1 MCSAYDFEMA
11 QMSLAITC
19 TSCQHLLYVES
30 AHANQLVR
38 CPVCQSETRAIP
50 QRSTLVPRSEGREG
64 EPAAPEQQSTGN
76 ETRGFQEGG
85 IRRSDEVWF
94 MAVPEGRTYG
104 PVQRDELDRWV
115 ASGRVAADCR
125 LRCGDGVWAPAEQF
139 YPALKLPLASAAG
152 RLSERHAVA
161 PASRSGLPRDTG
173 VTLKADRG
181 LLVLWM
187 GILGSVL
194 FFVPVFGVMAWGMGS
209 SDLREMRQGTMD
221 PRGVGL
227 TRAGQLL
234 GMIEVLAFI
243 VLMVVVLFG
252 WLVFRVA

>member
-1 MCSAYDFEMA
+1 
-11 QMSLAITC
+11 
-19 TSCQHLLYVES
+19 
-30 AHANQLVR
+30 
-38 CPVCQSETRAIP
+38 
-50 QRSTLVPRSEGREG
+50 
-64 EPAAPEQQSTGN
+64 
-76 ETRGFQEGG
+76 
-85 IRRSDEVWF
+85 

-115 ASGRVAADCR
+115 ASGRVAADCQ
-125 LRCGDGVWAPAEQF
+125 LRCEDGVWAPAEQF

-152 RLSERHAVA
+152 
-161 PASRSGLPRDTG
+161 LPHDTG

-181 LLVLWM
+181 LLVLWI

-194 FFVPVFGVMAWGMGS
+194 FFVPVFGVMAWVMGS
-209 SDLREMRQGTMD
+209 SDLREMREGTMD

>member
-50 QRSTLVPRSEGREG
+50 QRSTLVPVSEGREG

-152 RLSERHAVA
+152 
-161 PASRSGLPRDTG
+161 LPRDTG

-194 FFVPVFGVMAWGMGS
+194 FFVPVFGVMAWVMGS

>member
-1 MCSAYDFEMA
+1 M
-11 QMSLAITC
+11 
-19 TSCQHLLYVES
+19 
-30 AHANQLVR
+30 
-38 CPVCQSETRAIP
+38 
-50 QRSTLVPRSEGREG
+50 
-64 EPAAPEQQSTGN
+64 
-76 ETRGFQEGG
+76 
-85 IRRSDEVWF
+85 
-94 MAVPEGRTYG
+94 
-104 PVQRDELDRWV
+104 
-115 ASGRVAADCR
+115 
-125 LRCGDGVWAPAEQF
+125 
-139 YPALKLPLASAAG
+139 
-152 RLSERHAVA
+152 
-161 PASRSGLPRDTG
+161 
-173 VTLKADRG
+173 TLKADRG

-194 FFVPVFGVMAWGMGS
+194 FFVPVFGVMAWVMGS

>member
-38 CPVCQSETRAIP
+38 CPVCQSETHAIP
-50 QRSTLVPRSEGREG
+50 QRSTLVSGSEGD
-64 EPAAPEQQSTGN
+64 PAAPEQQSTGN
-76 ETRGFQEGG
+76 ETGGFQEGG

-115 ASGRVAADCR
+115 ASGRVAADCQ
-125 LRCGDGVWAPAEQF
+125 LRCEDGVWAPAEQF

-152 RLSERHAVA
+152 
-161 PASRSGLPRDTG
+161 LPHDTG

-194 FFVPVFGVMAWGMGS
+194 FFVPVFGVMAWVMGS